1 MDQHQ
6 PQGAA
11 LRTPSLG
18 APAAA
23 APAVRQR
30 APAKGQ
36 QQPLEQPP
44 PEEPPTQ
51 RQAPL
56 TWRIEQSAAIYAVIA
71 QAVMWKGYAP
81 GLAPAGHARQAAI
94 SVLNAVFLVQAL
106 CLPHALW
113 LRLRWVLV
121 RAGRA
126 GGR

>member
-71 QAVMWKGYAP
+71 QAVMWKGYAL